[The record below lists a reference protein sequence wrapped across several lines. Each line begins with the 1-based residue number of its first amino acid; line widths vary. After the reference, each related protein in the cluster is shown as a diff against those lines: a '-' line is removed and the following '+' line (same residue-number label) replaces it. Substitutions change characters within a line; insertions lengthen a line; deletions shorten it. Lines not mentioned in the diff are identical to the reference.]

1 MTQTKVTTNLITS
14 MDASKLTGTLP
25 ASMATDTSNL
35 ESRLKT
41 SELRIAGLNDAG
53 INNSEGSFADAYTN
67 ETGVDTGAS
76 TNESYD
82 SVNNLYNTATATS
95 LAATS
100 TMTSATAPSG
110 TVSTN
115 SEQAPTWA
123 AWKAFDKSTSVW
135 DSNGD
140 SVCYIQYAFNNG
152 LSTKV
157 IDKYTVKVKNDG
169 INEPKDFSLKA
180 SNTGSFGGEEV
191 TLDTQTNQNFTA
203 SETKS
208 YSYSNSTSY
217 IYYRLDITDNAN
229 GSGTTE
235 LEEFEL
241 FEQGAS
247 LNLTL
252 LSNTVTAEA
261 EPNTVEVLLVN
272 QPVDTV
278 TINTDLTVEV
288 SIDGGSTYDAVTLV
302 DKGLF
307 ATGQNL
313 LRGSADVT
321 ARTGTSIKYR
331 LKTLNTKSQKQIGI
345 VLAWSS

>member
-1 MTQTKVTTNLITS
+1 MR
-14 MDASKLTGTLP
+14 P
-25 ASMATDTSNL
+25 
-35 ESRLKT
+35 
-41 SELRIAGLNDAG
+41 
-53 INNSEGSFADAYTN
+53 
-67 ETGVDTGAS
+67 
-76 TNESYD
+76 
-82 SVNNLYNTATATS
+82 
-95 LAATS
+95 
-100 TMTSATAPSG
+100 
-110 TVSTN
+110 
-115 SEQAPTWA
+115 
-123 AWKAFDKSTSVW
+123 
-135 DSNGD
+135 
-140 SVCYIQYAFNNG
+140 
-152 LSTKV
+152 
-157 IDKYTVKVKNDG
+157 
-169 INEPKDFSLKA
+169 
-180 SNTGSFGGEEV
+180 
-191 TLDTQTNQNFTA
+191 
-203 SETKS
+203 
-208 YSYSNSTSY
+208 
-217 IYYRLDITDNAN
+217 DITDNAN

-235 LEEFEL
+235 IEEFEL

-345 VLAWSS
+345 VLAWS